1 MKEIKRNSL
10 SMALVQ
16 ALGAGVALTVV
27 TTAAHAQQ
35 AQRVEKIEVT
45 GSNIKRVDQETVA
58 PIEIITRD
66 QIERSGQA
74 TVAEVLRNIPS
85 NTGGSFGESFAN
97 SFASGAAGISL
108 RGLGQKTTLVL
119 LNGRRTTGYGF
130 AQNLQE
136 SFVDLNSIPSSAVE
150 RIEILKDGASAI
162 YGSDAIAGVVNVI
175 LRKDYRGLEIGGNVG
190 YYEGRTNDYRLN
202 ITGGVGD
209 LARDRWTAFGT
220 FDYYK
225 RDELLFSDMDFGSNR
240 DYRHLPGGR
249 NFQSLTAGQTWRQ
262 LTATGGLTNNFR
274 AISECEQFG
283 GVTMT
288 SAQAVNAGLLASNS
302 AMNLAGNTF
311 CTKNINNQLS
321 ALPKTERTGFLGRFT
336 REFSPTATGYVELAL
351 SRVENYQTFTP
362 PFFAG
367 TTALQQ
373 TAAGL
378 SPFTYNANFAP
389 GAAGNPFSTNA
400 RITSNLQDFGTRDQL
415 NVSDTLRFL
424 AGLTYTIRSW
434 DFDSA
439 LSYSKNEIDQDNLNR
454 ITKTG
459 TSTVLGIS
467 ANPQPPVPLVT
478 STQLNLDRPSQT
490 PESVRNA
497 MRANV
502 KRTAESELTFFD
514 TKASTELWKMSGGA
528 VGLAIGGEYREESL
542 KDSPD
547 PIATSGEVLGQ
558 GITATSAKR
567 ETYAFYAEMSIPI
580 TRRLE
585 MQLAGRY
592 DHYSDYGSS
601 STPKVGV
608 KFKAHD
614 TLLLR
619 ANWGKGFRAPT
630 LPEISPSV
638 ATFFVQV
645 NDPVTGASGVQI
657 SGVFAGNPSLVAE
670 ESESVTAGLI
680 WEPNQNFS
688 TGINYYQIDWE
699 NLVSSQSFQD
709 IVNEGDPAR
718 VIRDPVTNQIVTVFN
733 NYINVGRVKT
743 SGFDLE
749 ARYRMSTD
757 VGRFTT
763 RLNGS
768 YVDSYKIDG
777 VEYAGRNDGLN
788 TIPRVRGQLALDWDY
803 RALSTTL
810 AANYIRSYYQGFL
823 AGSFFTPGDPR
834 FQNQTYPERVPSY
847 HTYDIFGK
855 YQVTKNLSVSGSV
868 VNIEN
873 RMPPYDPGFSATF
886 LYDFS
891 IYDPRGRQYRLGL
904 TWKM

>member
-1 MKEIKRNSL
+1 MKEIKRKTL
-10 SMALVQ
+10 SSALVQ

-66 QIERSGQA
+66 QIERTGQA

-175 LRKDYRGLEIGGNVG
+175 LRKDYRGVEISGNAG
-190 YYEGRTNDYRLN
+190 YYEGDVNDYRVN
-202 ITGGVGD
+202 ITAGVGD

-225 RDELLFSDMDFGSNR
+225 REHLSFADIDFGSNR

-249 NFQSLTAGQTWRQ
+249 NFQSLTAGGTWRQ
-262 LTATGGLTNNFR
+262 LTATGSLTNNFR
-274 AISECEQFG
+274 AISECSNYG
-283 GVTMT
+283 GVVMT
-288 SAQAVNAGLLASNS
+288 GPQAVEAGLLTPGNAQ
-302 AMNLAGNTF
+302 ALATNTF
-311 CTKNINNQLS
+311 CTKDINGQLS
-321 ALPKTERTGFLGRFT
+321 ALPSTERTGFLGRFT
-336 REFSPTATGYVELAL
+336 REFSPTATGYLELAL
-351 SRVENYQTFTP
+351 SRVENFQVFTP
-362 PFFAG
+362 PFFN

-378 SPFTYNANFAP
+378 SPFTYTANFAP
-389 GAAGNPFSTNA
+389 GAGGNPFSSNA
-400 RITSNLQDFGTRDQL
+400 RITGNMQDFGTRDQETI
-415 NVSDTLRFL
+415 SDTVRFL
-424 AGLTYTIRSW
+424 AGLTYSIRSW
-434 DFDSA
+434 DLDSA
-439 LSYSKNEIDQDNLNR
+439 IGWSKNEIDQDNINR

-459 TSTVLGIS
+459 TSTVLGVSS
-467 ANPQPPVPLVT
+467 APQPPVPLVT

-490 PESVRNA
+490 PESVRNQ

-502 KRTAESELTFFD
+502 KRTAESELTFID
-514 TKASTELWKMSGGA
+514 TKASTELWKMSGGSA
-528 VGLAIGGEYREESL
+528 GLALGGEYREEKL
-542 KDSPD
+542 VDSPD
-547 PIATSGEVLGQ
+547 PIATQGEVLGQ

-567 ETYAFYAEMSIPI
+567 DTYAFYAEMSLPI

-601 STPKVGV
+601 STPKVGI

-619 ANWGKGFRAPT
+619 ANWGQGFRAPT

-645 NDPVTGASGVQI
+645 NDPVTGATGVQI

-670 ESESVTAGLI
+670 ESESITAGLI

-688 TGINYYQIDWE
+688 VGANYYKIDWE
-699 NLVSSQSFQD
+699 NLVSAQSFQE
-709 IVNEGDPAR
+709 IVNSGDPSR
-718 VIRDPVTNQIVTVFN
+718 VIRDPVTNNIVTVFN
-733 NYINVGRVKT
+733 NYINFGLVKT
-743 SGFDLE
+743 SGADLE
-749 ARYRMSTD
+749 MRYRVNTAG
-757 VGRFTT
+757 GRITT

-788 TIPRVRGQLALDWDY
+788 TIPRVRGQAAVDWDY
-803 RALSTTL
+803 RALSATL

-823 AGSFFTPGDPR
+823 AASFYTPQDPR
-834 FQNQTYPERVPSY
+834 FQNQVYPERVPSY
-847 HTYDIFGK
+847 VTWDVFGK
-855 YQVTKNLSVSGSV
+855 YQITKNLSISGSV
-868 VNIEN
+868 VNIDN
-873 RMPPYDPGFSATF
+873 KMPPYDPGFSATF

>member
-1 MKEIKRNSL
+1 MKEIKRKTL
-10 SMALVQ
+10 STALVQ
-16 ALGAGVALTVV
+16 ALGAGVALTVAA
-27 TTAAHAQQ
+27 TASNAQQ

-58 PIEIITRD
+58 PVEIITRD
-66 QIERSGQA
+66 QIERTGQA

-175 LRKDYRGLEIGGNVG
+175 LRKDYRGIEIAGNAG
-190 YYEGRTNDYRLN
+190 YYEGDVNDYRVN
-202 ITGGVGD
+202 ITGGAGD

-225 RDELLFSDMDFGSNR
+225 REHLSFADIDFGSNR

-249 NFQSLTAGQTWRQ
+249 NFQSLTAGGTWRQ
-262 LTATGGLTNNFR
+262 LTATNGLTNNFR
-274 AISECEQFG
+274 AISECENYG
-283 GVTMT
+283 GFVLTGP
-288 SAQAVNAGLLASNS
+288 QAVERGLLASNS
-302 AMNLAGNTF
+302 PQALATNTF
-311 CTKNINNQLS
+311 CAKDINGQLS
-321 ALPKTERTGFLGRFT
+321 ALPSTERTGFLGRFT

-351 SRVENYQTFTP
+351 SRVENFQVFTP
-362 PFFAG
+362 PFFN
-367 TTALQQ
+367 TTALRQ

-378 SPFTYNANFAP
+378 SPFTYTANFAP
-389 GAAGNPFSTNA
+389 GAAGNPFSSNA
-400 RITSNLQDFGTRDQL
+400 RITGNLQDFGTRDQET
-415 NVSDTLRFL
+415 VSDTIRVLG
-424 AGLTYTIRSW
+424 GLTYSIRSW
-434 DFDSA
+434 DLDSA
-439 LSYSKNEIDQDNLNR
+439 IGWSKNEIDQSNFNR

-459 TSTVLGIS
+459 TSTVLGVSS
-467 ANPQPPVPLVT
+467 AAQPPVPLVT
-478 STQLNLDRPSQT
+478 STQLNLDRPSLT
-490 PESVRNA
+490 PESVREA

-502 KRTAESELTFFD
+502 QRTAESELKFID
-514 TKASTELWKMSGGA
+514 TKASTELWKMAGGSA
-528 VGLAIGGEYREESL
+528 GLAIGGEYREEKL
-542 KDSPD
+542 TDRPD
-547 PIATSGEVLGQ
+547 PIATQGEVLGQ
-558 GITATSAKR
+558 GITATDATR
-567 ETYAFYAEMSIPI
+567 DTYAFYAEMSLPI

-601 STPKVGV
+601 STPKVGI

-619 ANWGKGFRAPT
+619 ANWGQGFRAPT

-645 NDPVTGASGVQI
+645 NDPVTGATGVQI

-670 ESESVTAGLI
+670 ESESITAGII

-688 TGINYYQIDWE
+688 VGANYYQIDWE
-699 NLVSSQSFQD
+699 NLVSAQSFQE
-709 IVNEGDPAR
+709 IVNAGDPSR
-718 VIRDPVTNQIVTVFN
+718 VVRDPVTNNIVTVFN
-733 NYINVGRVKT
+733 NYVNFGLVET

-749 ARYRMSTD
+749 ARYRVNTAT
-757 VGRFTT
+757 GRLTF
-763 RLNGS
+763 RANGS
-768 YVDSYKIDG
+768 YVDSYKVDG
-777 VEYAGRNDGLN
+777 TEYAGRNDGLN
-788 TIPRVRGQLALDWDY
+788 TIPRVRGQLAVDWDY
-803 RALSTTL
+803 RALSATV

-823 AGSFFTPGDPR
+823 GGSFFAPTDPR
-834 FQNQTYPERVPSY
+834 FQNQVYPDRVPSY
-847 HTYDIFGK
+847 TTYDAFAK
-855 YQVTKNLSVSGSV
+855 YQLTKNLSISGSV

>member
-1 MKEIKRNSL
+1 MKEIKRKTL
-10 SMALVQ
+10 STALVQ

-66 QIERSGQA
+66 QIERTGQA

-130 AQNLQE
+130 AQNLQD

-175 LRKDYRGLEIGGNVG
+175 LRKDYRGFEISGNAG
-190 YYEGRTNDYRLN
+190 YYEGSWNDFRLN
-202 ITGGVGD
+202 LTGGVGD

-225 RDELLFSDMDFGSNR
+225 REQLLFSDMDFGSNR

-249 NFQSLTAGQTWRQ
+249 NFQSLTAGGTWRQ
-262 LTATGGLTNNFR
+262 LTATNTLTNNFR
-274 AISECEQFG
+274 AISECANYG
-283 GVTMT
+283 GVVMNGP
-288 SAQAVNAGLLASNS
+288 QAVEAGLLAATS
-302 AMNLAGNTF
+302 AQNLASNTF
-311 CTKNINNQLS
+311 CTKDINNQLS
-321 ALPKTERTGFLGRFT
+321 AIPETERTGFLGRFT

-351 SRVENYQTFTP
+351 SRVQNFQVFTP
-362 PFFAG
+362 PFFN

-378 SPFTYNANFAP
+378 SPFTYTANFAP
-389 GAAGNPFSTNA
+389 GAGGNPFGSNA
-400 RITSNLQDFGTRDQL
+400 RITGNMQDFGTRDQETI
-415 NVSDTLRFL
+415 SDTVRFL
-424 AGLTYTIRSW
+424 AGLTYTIRTW

-439 LSYSKNEIDQDNLNR
+439 IGWSKNEIDQDNLNR

-459 TSTVLGIS
+459 TSTVLGVSS
-467 ANPQPPVPLVT
+467 APQPPVPLVT

-490 PESVRNA
+490 AEEVRNA

-502 KRTAESELTFFD
+502 KRTADSELFFVD
-514 TKASTELWKMSGGA
+514 TKASTELWKMSGGSA
-528 VGLAIGGEYREESL
+528 GLALGGEYREEKL
-542 KDSPD
+542 NDNPD

-567 ETYAFYAEMSIPI
+567 DTYAFYGELSLPI

-601 STPKVGV
+601 TTPKVGL

-614 TLLLR
+614 SLLLR
-619 ANWGKGFRAPT
+619 ANWGKGFRAPS

-645 NDPVTGASGVQI
+645 NDPVTGATGVQI
-657 SGVFAGNPSLVAE
+657 SGVFAGNPNLDAE
-670 ESESVTAGLI
+670 ESESWTAGLI
-680 WEPNQNFS
+680 FEPNQNFS
-688 TGINYYQIDWE
+688 VGVNYYQIEWE
-699 NLVSSQSFQD
+699 NLVTSDSFQT
-709 IVNEGDPAR
+709 IVNAGDPSR
-718 VIRDPVTNQIVTVFN
+718 VIRDPVTNNIVTVFN
-733 NYINVGRVKT
+733 NYFNAGLVKT
-743 SGFDLE
+743 RGVDLE
-749 ARYRMSTD
+749 ARYRMNSE
-757 VGRFTT
+757 VGRWTT
-763 RLNGS
+763 RANVT
-768 YVDSYKIDG
+768 YVDDYTQDG
-777 VEYAGRNDGLN
+777 VQYAGTNGHGTN

-803 RALSTTL
+803 RAISATL
-810 AANYIRSYYQGFL
+810 AANYIRGYYQQLL
-823 AGSFFTPGDPR
+823 AGSFFTAGDPR
-834 FQNQTYPERVPSY
+834 FQNQVYPERVPSY
-847 HTYDIFGK
+847 VTYDIFGK
-855 YQVTKNLSVSGSV
+855 YQLTKNLSVSGSV
-868 VNIEN
+868 VNIDN
-873 RMPPYDPGFSATF
+873 RMPPYDPGFSSTF

-891 IYDPRGRQYRLGL
+891 VYDPRGRQYRLGL